1 MLSGAGQGR
10 LFLGIKADLSST
22 WQVRLR
28 SNPKCVN
35 IFPNDMSNYSIKP
48 PGFFTLCLKV
58 IVSLEKP
65 LGSSLPM
72 LDSSGTHHLSLI
84 LALLPDVTQHVS
96 EFGLLLVHF
105 IQAVLGILFLSFQLL

>member
-1 MLSGAGQGR
+1 MCFKVGEALVKLS
-10 LFLGIKADLSST
+10 
-22 WQVRLR
+22 
-28 SNPKCVN
+28 PH
-35 IFPNDMSNYSIKP
+35 
-48 PGFFTLCLKV
+48 
-58 IVSLEKP
+58 
-65 LGSSLPM
+65 